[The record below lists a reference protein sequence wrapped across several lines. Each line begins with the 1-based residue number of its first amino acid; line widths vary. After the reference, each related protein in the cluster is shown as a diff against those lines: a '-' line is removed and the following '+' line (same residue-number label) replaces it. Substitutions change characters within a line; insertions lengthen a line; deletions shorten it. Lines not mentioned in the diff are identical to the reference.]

1 MFIIHNYFR
10 FQIKLLNWRTY
21 LILFTNQMQFHNEKV
36 LFRTYTT
43 FVLSHILKLQV
54 SLRKLEYSL
63 SSTETFGH
71 SDGVFYFIERIS
83 RNKSNV
89 EISIILLQNKTIL
102 ENIVFQSQ
110 INPIPVLYKRKIAFY
125 STQSQSTLFQLKI
138 RLMLLPAN
146 MLMNFPRVRR

>member
-1 MFIIHNYFR
+1 MILTFIIPNYFR

-36 LFRTYTT
+36 LFCTSI
-43 FVLSHILKLQV
+43 SHILKLQV

-89 EISIILLQNKTIL
+89 EIPITKQDNIRKL
-102 ENIVFQSQ
+102 IVFQSQ
-110 INPIPVLYKRKIAFY
+110 INLIPV
-125 STQSQSTLFQLKI
+125 
-138 RLMLLPAN
+138 
-146 MLMNFPRVRR
+146 